1 MSRRVSGSI
10 RLTDPV
16 NGAPLPSPM
25 AGEADHAIASMHATV
40 TPALTGAGYAPSDL
54 AGAMMGSVT

>member
-1 MSRRVSGSI
+1 
-10 RLTDPV
+10 
-16 NGAPLPSPM
+16 M
-25 AGEADHAIASMHATV
+25 AGEADHAIASTHATV